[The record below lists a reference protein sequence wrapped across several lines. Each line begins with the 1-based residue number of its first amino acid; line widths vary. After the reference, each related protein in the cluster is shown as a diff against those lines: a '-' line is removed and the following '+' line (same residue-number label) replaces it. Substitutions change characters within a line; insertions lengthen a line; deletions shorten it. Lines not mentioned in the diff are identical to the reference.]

1 MHTTVMMAHPSRSE
15 YAGKP
20 LLIVVLGPT
29 AVGKT
34 AVAIQLAQRFGCDI
48 VSADSRQVFRQ
59 LNVGVAR
66 PSDEELHAVK
76 HHLVAHRN
84 VWERYSC
91 GQYAEEA
98 KAVLARLFTSK
109 RTAIL
114 TGGSMLY
121 ISALCNGIEDFPTP
135 DPELRARLT
144 EQLRHDG
151 VATLAMQLATLDPK
165 GYDSLDTRNGARVL
179 RALEITIQ
187 TGRPYSEWLSH
198 TTPIL
203 PFNVLKIGL
212 ILPMESL
219 EQRISARVDDMISR
233 GLEAEARQMMPYRD
247 CPSLRTVGYRELFDY
262 FDGRCSRQQAIAC
275 IKTNT
280 RRYAKRQMTWW
291 KRETDIEWFS
301 PRNVDAILEF
311 IRSYNA
317 TELEL
322 PQKIA
327 PSGKQAVK

>member
-135 DPELRARLT
+135 DPALRART
-144 EQLRHDG
+144 APPRWGGRARNAARNARSQGIRIARHTQRRTG
-151 VATLAMQLATLDPK
+151 PTRA
-165 GYDSLDTRNGARVL
+165 GNHDTNR
-179 RALEITIQ
+179 
-187 TGRPYSEWLSH
+187 
-198 TTPIL
+198 TPL
-203 PFNVLKIGL
+203 
-212 ILPMESL
+212 
-219 EQRISARVDDMISR
+219 QRM
-233 GLEAEARQMMPYRD
+233 
-247 CPSLRTVGYRELFDY
+247 
-262 FDGRCSRQQAIAC
+262 AI
-275 IKTNT
+275 
-280 RRYAKRQMTWW
+280 
-291 KRETDIEWFS
+291 
-301 PRNVDAILEF
+301 PHH
-311 IRSYNA
+311 
-317 TELEL
+317 
-322 PQKIA
+322 PH
-327 PSGKQAVK
+327 PAV